1 MKTTSTHY
9 HHYILNM
16 KKTIGI
22 LALAAVLVSCGEKS
36 KEQQAEQIKSELA
49 AKQNQAA
56 DLKAEIEKLQN
67 ELDKL
72 SGNSK
77 EKGIPVEVITVTSGS
92 FKNYLDVMGRVDAE
106 ETVTLS
112 SEMPGT
118 VTRIY
123 VQSGDLVN
131 KGTVLA
137 ETDSKALMQSISD
150 LQTNLDLVNTL
161 YEKQKGLWDQKIG
174 TEVQFLQIK
183 NQKES
188 LEKKMAALQEQVRMT
203 KIISPI
209 DGTVDAVD
217 IKPGSAIAP
226 GMPAIRV
233 VNMNKLKIK
242 AEVAEKFAP
251 QIKTGNEVRVII
263 PDMNDSVDTKIS
275 YSARTINQLNR
286 TFTVEVKLDG
296 KKEYHPNMFA
306 RLKITTYVSKEPKIS
321 VPMKLIQRDGTNDY
335 VMIKKGDVAEKKIV
349 NIGQTYNGVAEIIS
363 GLNEGDQIISNG
375 HIGLPAGEKVYV
387 AINQ

>member
-1 MKTTSTHY
+1 
-9 HHYILNM
+9 M
-16 KKTIGI
+16 KKAIGI
-22 LALAAVLVSCGEKS
+22 LALVAVLSSCGEKT
-36 KEQQAEQIKSELA
+36 KEQQIEELKTELA
-49 AKQNQAA
+49 AKQNAAA

-67 ELDKL
+67 EIDKL
-72 SGNSK
+72 GGKSV
-77 EKGIPVEVITVTSGS
+77 EKGIPVEVMTVTAAP
-92 FKNYLDVMGRVDAE
+92 FKNYLDVMGKVDAE
-106 ETVTLS
+106 ETVSLS

-118 VTRIY
+118 VSRIY
-123 VQSGDLVN
+123 VKTGDVVS

-137 ETDSKALMQSISD
+137 ETDNKALMQSISD
-150 LQTNLDLVNTL
+150 LQTNMDLVNTL

-188 LEKKMAALQEQVRMT
+188 LEKKKAALEEQIRMT

-217 IKPGSAIAP
+217 IKAGSAIAP
-226 GMPAIRV
+226 GIPAIRV
-233 VNMNKLKIK
+233 VNLSKLKIK

-251 QIKTGNEVRVII
+251 QIKTGNDVRVII

-275 YSARTINQLNR
+275 YSARTINPLNR
-286 TFTVEVKLDG
+286 TFTVEVNLDG

-306 RLKITTYVSKEPKIS
+306 RLKITTYTSSAPVIS
-321 VPMKLIQRDGTNDY
+321 VPIKVIQRDGTNSY
-335 VMIKKGDVAEKKIV
+335 VLVKNGEKAEKKIV
-349 NIGQTYNGVAEIIS
+349 TLGQTYNGVAEITS
-363 GLNEGDQIISNG
+363 GLKDGDAVISNG

-387 AINQ
+387 ATIQ